1 MRDWVRDSNAV
12 AQEKGVDAVCKL
24 VEFGGK
30 GLARYVSEQ
39 LTYLEVGGRTDSQ
52 LHRETYNRTR
62 SEVVPSIVEKCL
74 GSARVKLS
82 LSLLFALNSL

>member
-1 MRDWVRDSNAV
+1 VDEQDSFFNQHWINATDMRDWVRDSNAV

-39 LTYLEVGGRTDSQ
+39 LHYLEVGG
-52 LHRETYNRTR
+52 L
-62 SEVVPSIVEKCL
+62 IVNFLVIPTTEL
-74 GSARVKLS
+74 DQRLYLV
-82 LSLLFALNSL
+82 